1 MRRMRSMALTSAL
14 LVALLVTSCAPGTDR
29 EQAQAEA
36 EALYRETVAQ
46 FLRQTRY
53 TFTGTTTLQRNQ
65 TLHDLARVRFNGYV
79 DSGDEVWVRLSLTGD
94 GGTVRQ
100 EEVLSLYQL
109 GDRFYSRLA
118 DSRPWKASPEKD
130 RLIRNELAYWNP
142 ADLVR
147 AIDAMKVRVTV
158 DPRRST
164 SDVRALAVAVNP
176 DELKRWL
183 SERVR
188 DLAAEGRH
196 PDALVF
202 SGAELLMREEVA
214 SRKEKEQSRQAMAD
228 RLNTL
233 EASGAF
239 TLFVDVHRR
248 LPTKIEGR
256 IQAQY
261 REKGQ
266 TVREST
272 TLNVFLSDYGEAIDR
287 PRDLPATPLS
297 QERAPRPLR
306 GGGDPS

>member
-1 MRRMRSMALTSAL
+1 MRRMRRSSALASAL
-14 LVALLVTSCAPGTDR
+14 LLVLLAAACAPGTDR
-29 EQAQAEA
+29 ERAQAEA

-79 DSGDEVWVRLSLTGD
+79 EGGDEILVRLSLTGD
-94 GGTVRQ
+94 GGTVRH
-100 EEVLSLYQL
+100 EEVLSLYQQ
-109 GDRFYSRLA
+109 GNRFYSRLA
-118 DSRPWKASPEKD
+118 DSRLWKAAPEKD

-142 ADLVR
+142 AELVR
-147 AIDAMKVRVTV
+147 AIDAMKLRVDV

-164 SDVRALAVAVNP
+164 PDVRALAVAVNP
-176 DELKRWL
+176 DELKSWL
-183 SERVR
+183 AERMR
-188 DLAAEGRH
+188 DLAAEGRRA
-196 PDALVF
+196 DALVF
-202 SGAELLMREEVA
+202 SGAELLMREEAV
-214 SRKEKEQSRQAMAD
+214 SRKEKERNRQAMAD
-228 RLNTL
+228 RLATL

-261 REKGQ
+261 REEGQ

-272 TLNVFLSDYGEAIDR
+272 TLNVFVKDFGEAIDR
-287 PRDLPATPLS
+287 PRDLPVKPLS
-297 QERAPRPLR
+297 R
-306 GGGDPS
+306 